1 MQRKFISCIIFCQYS
16 SSYLDISIS
25 EHLCEYFA
33 KFGNV
38 ESATVKFD
46 KSGRSK
52 GFGFVLFEDRESTD
66 QVKQDKLV
74 KRFDIFFYSLGL
86 FSRFTCNSRQ
96 ACRYQISTSSRSST
110 RSESICWWFRYGSI
124 GW

>member
-1 MQRKFISCIIFCQYS
+1 LNFSTRKVFVGGLSPDTKMGKSLLVILNLFENHYI
-16 SSYLDISIS
+16 L

-52 GFGFVLFEDRESTD
+52 GFGFVLFEDRDSTD
-66 QVKQDKLV
+66 KVKTP
-74 KRFDIFFYSLGL
+74 Y
-86 FSRFTCNSRQ
+86 
-96 ACRYQISTSSRSST
+96 
-110 RSESICWWFRYGSI
+110 
-124 GW
+124 

>member
-1 MQRKFISCIIFCQYS
+1 LNIYF
-16 SSYLDISIS
+16 L

-52 GFGFVLFEDRESTD
+52 GFGFVLFEDLDSTD
-66 QVKQDKLV
+66 KVTKKKV
-74 KRFDIFFYSLGL
+74 
-86 FSRFTCNSRQ
+86 
-96 ACRYQISTSSRSST
+96 QI
-110 RSESICWWFRYGSI
+110 
-124 GW
+124 

>member
-1 MQRKFISCIIFCQYS
+1 LNFSTRKVFVGGLSPDTKMGKSLLVLLNLFENHYI
-16 SSYLDISIS
+16 L

-52 GFGFVLFEDRESTD
+52 GFGFVLFEDRDSTD
-66 QVKQDKLV
+66 KVKTP
-74 KRFDIFFYSLGL
+74 Y
-86 FSRFTCNSRQ
+86 
-96 ACRYQISTSSRSST
+96 
-110 RSESICWWFRYGSI
+110 
-124 GW
+124 

>member
-1 MQRKFISCIIFCQYS
+1 LFVSLNLFENHYI
-16 SSYLDISIS
+16 L

-52 GFGFVLFEDRESTD
+52 GFGFVLFEDRDSTD
-66 QVKQDKLV
+66 KVKTP
-74 KRFDIFFYSLGL
+74 Y
-86 FSRFTCNSRQ
+86 
-96 ACRYQISTSSRSST
+96 
-110 RSESICWWFRYGSI
+110 
-124 GW
+124 

>member
-1 MQRKFISCIIFCQYS
+1 MLVVLVQIQKWVRHHFIIDSLHVNMSLFFQ
-16 SSYLDISIS
+16 

-52 GFGFVLFEDRESTD
+52 GFGFVLFEDRDSTD
-66 QVKQDKLV
+66 KVITYISEPFFFVFLKL
-74 KRFDIFFYSLGL
+74 
-86 FSRFTCNSRQ
+86 
-96 ACRYQISTSSRSST
+96 
-110 RSESICWWFRYGSI
+110 
-124 GW
+124 

>member
-1 MQRKFISCIIFCQYS
+1 MCFSTRKVFVGGLSPDTKMGKTRCLLFDNIYW
-16 SSYLDISIS
+16 SIDFL

-52 GFGFVLFEDRESTD
+52 GFGFVLFEDRDSTD
-66 QVKQDKLV
+66 KVINQKSPPIEFLYS
-74 KRFDIFFYSLGL
+74 FIF
-86 FSRFTCNSRQ
+86 
-96 ACRYQISTSSRSST
+96 
-110 RSESICWWFRYGSI
+110 
-124 GW
+124 

>member
-1 MQRKFISCIIFCQYS
+1 MLVF
-16 SSYLDISIS
+16 L

-52 GFGFVLFEDRESTD
+52 GFGFVLFEDRDSTD
-66 QVKQDKLV
+66 KVKTNNSNH
-74 KRFDIFFYSLGL
+74 RFSTCVLL
-86 FSRFTCNSRQ
+86 NRFIHKI
-96 ACRYQISTSSRSST
+96 YM
-110 RSESICWWFRYGSI
+110 
-124 GW
+124 

>member
-1 MQRKFISCIIFCQYS
+1 LSIYFI
-16 SSYLDISIS
+16 

-52 GFGFVLFEDRESTD
+52 GFGFVLFEDRDSTD
-66 QVKQDKLV
+66 KV
-74 KRFDIFFYSLGL
+74 KRKQKRTNLIYIFICFIGL
-86 FSRFTCNSRQ
+86 FSRFTCNS
-96 ACRYQISTSSRSST
+96 
-110 RSESICWWFRYGSI
+110 G
-124 GW
+124 

>member
-1 MQRKFISCIIFCQYS
+1 LIIFIC
-16 SSYLDISIS
+16 ISILL

-52 GFGFVLFEDRESTD
+52 GFGFVLFEDRDSTD
-66 QVKQDKLV
+66 KVIQQQQKKSSPI
-74 KRFDIFFYSLGL
+74 KNSL
-86 FSRFTCNSRQ
+86 
-96 ACRYQISTSSRSST
+96 I
-110 RSESICWWFRYGSI
+110 
-124 GW
+124 

>member
-1 MQRKFISCIIFCQYS
+1 MFLF
-16 SSYLDISIS
+16 L

-52 GFGFVLFEDRESTD
+52 GFGFVLFKDRDSTD
-66 QVKQDKLV
+66 QVKLRHGTPKSKILG
-74 KRFDIFFYSLGL
+74 IYFFV
-86 FSRFTCNSRQ
+86 N
-96 ACRYQISTSSRSST
+96 
-110 RSESICWWFRYGSI
+110 
-124 GW
+124 

>member
-1 MQRKFISCIIFCQYS
+1 MNFSTRKVFVGGLSPDTKMGKSLLVLLNLFENHYI
-16 SSYLDISIS
+16 L

-52 GFGFVLFEDRESTD
+52 GFGFVLFEDRDSTD
-66 QVKQDKLV
+66 KVKTP
-74 KRFDIFFYSLGL
+74 Y
-86 FSRFTCNSRQ
+86 
-96 ACRYQISTSSRSST
+96 
-110 RSESICWWFRYGSI
+110 
-124 GW
+124 